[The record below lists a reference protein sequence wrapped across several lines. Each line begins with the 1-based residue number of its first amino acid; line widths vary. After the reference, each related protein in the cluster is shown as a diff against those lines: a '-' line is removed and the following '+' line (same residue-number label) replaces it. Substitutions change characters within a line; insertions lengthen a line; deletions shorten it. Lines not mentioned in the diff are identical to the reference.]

1 MNFSSIPS
9 SVGGYNFSHIQ
20 KKPEQLSPKQQAE
33 QRENMSPKERDI
45 QMFSDIAKNNREA
58 DKIQSI
64 DTKLK
69 TGKKLT
75 DDEKKELKS
84 KNPELYK
91 EAIKV
96 EQERSAFEKELKNAK
111 TKEDVNDMKINHL
124 NKFLIDVKD
133 VTTNSVIP
141 KAKKLELVM
150 QIGRE
155 FNNMMDAHNEF
166 VKSADFISMPDGDEV
181 ENTTSNNGETN
192 SEVTTQT
199 ETDIPIEKVEVTND
213 VTEVTSTEKG
223 E

>member
-1 MNFSSIPS
+1 
-9 SVGGYNFSHIQ
+9 
-20 KKPEQLSPKQQAE
+20 
-33 QRENMSPKERDI
+33 
-45 QMFSDIAKNNREA
+45 
-58 DKIQSI
+58 
-64 DTKLK
+64 
-69 TGKKLT
+69 
-75 DDEKKELKS
+75 
-84 KNPELYK
+84 
-91 EAIKV
+91 
-96 EQERSAFEKELKNAK
+96 
-111 TKEDVNDMKINHL
+111 
-124 NKFLIDVKD
+124 
-133 VTTNSVIP
+133 
-141 KAKKLELVM
+141 M